1 MAGLSELVKDYGC
14 NRDDGLVWL
23 KSSVEVWCRH
33 ESLTADQRLEKIQG
47 ALAEFKLCFPDKEA
61 A

>member
-14 NRDDGLVWL
+14 NRDDGLIWL
-23 KSSVEVWCRH
+23 KSSVEVWCNL
-33 ESLTADQRLEKIQG
+33 ETLTPEQRLGKIEG
-47 ALAEFKLCFPDKEA
+47 ALKEFKACFPSKEA